1 MPQQGS
7 NFEDIIEALDAPSS
21 TEGSSLPAE
30 SDGLPDVNGILPG
43 LPADTVPFLA
53 AARQLDLIYPLLHA
67 LTRGSLSEF
76 VARVAS
82 LEALIADG
90 RSPLNPGELSEILYW
105 FTDSAKEHVIRTLRE
120 SGWLI
125 FEQASGY
132 RISDAGHFVAT
143 MLAFLRARLR
153 EGDLLP
159 TVEGIDYMIRLGVDP
174 VRHLQLLRT
183 RLEDLRSAMEV
194 ARNSH
199 SEVIL
204 RGASERLQAS
214 LSLSKRIRLVLARVP
229 LEMSESRRVAQEIHD
244 LLSRLHGVGSD
255 LHAAMTE
262 VGRQYLRL
270 VGGLTTSDIVATL
283 MKIPITELAS
293 AAKTALRPLG
303 RRPPFIIA
311 ELLGASAE
319 AYLSRQLHGNEP
331 VEWKEPPA
339 AEVDTSDL
347 IIPEEVTALLDDLDR
362 LRTTEHAQPLS
373 TFIPRRTAAESFLR
387 ASLLPLL
394 DQHTGG
400 DGVAGRLSAMNLDLV
415 IESGNLVVAAEPL
428 SEISHGAIRGPQGV
442 DRK

>member
-7 NFEDIIEALDAPSS
+7 NFEDVIEALDAPGS
-21 TEGSSLPAE
+21 TESSSLSGE
-30 SDGLPDVNGILPG
+30 SDGLPDVDVILPG
-43 LPADTVPFLA
+43 FSADTVLFLA

-105 FTDSAKEHVIRTLRE
+105 FTDSTKDHVIRTLRE

-132 RISDAGHFVAT
+132 RITDAGHFVAT

-153 EGDLLP
+153 EDDLLP

-204 RGASERLQAS
+204 RGASEQLQAA
-214 LSLSKRIRLVLARVP
+214 LFLSKRIPLGLAPVS
-229 LEMSESRRVAQEIHD
+229 LCMAGARRGAPEIHVFF
-244 LLSRLHGVGSD
+244 S
-255 LHAAMTE
+255 
-262 VGRQYLRL
+262 
-270 VGGLTTSDIVATL
+270 
-283 MKIPITELAS
+283 
-293 AAKTALRPLG
+293 
-303 RRPPFIIA
+303 
-311 ELLGASAE
+311 
-319 AYLSRQLHGNEP
+319 
-331 VEWKEPPA
+331 
-339 AEVDTSDL
+339 
-347 IIPEEVTALLDDLDR
+347 
-362 LRTTEHAQPLS
+362 
-373 TFIPRRTAAESFLR
+373 
-387 ASLLPLL
+387 
-394 DQHTGG
+394 
-400 DGVAGRLSAMNLDLV
+400 
-415 IESGNLVVAAEPL
+415 
-428 SEISHGAIRGPQGV
+428 
-442 DRK
+442 